1 MERPPYVDAG
11 VTTMSSFNR
20 AMPLVIAWI
29 LILSFVWRI
38 AVTAH
43 EYQMRTEQVL
53 TMLIDLGLMA
63 GLIGMR
69 DRVPAPLFWCAIVAG
84 VGSFALRLTGDDGW
98 WTGHLS
104 FSVRSR

>member
-1 MERPPYVDAG
+1 MSDRGRAPPSG
-11 VTTMSSFNR
+11 INR
-20 AMPLVIAWI
+20 AMPLVIVWI

-43 EYQMRTEQVL
+43 EYQMRTEQVM
-53 TMLIDLGLMA
+53 TMLIDLGLMV

-69 DRVPAPLFWCAIVAG
+69 DRVPTPLFWCAIIAG
-84 VGSFALRLTGDDGW
+84 IGSFALRLNGDDGW
-98 WTGHLS
+98 WTGHLD